1 MCVRHRSESWGYR
14 PVCVSAGGVCGSLDC
29 CSGRVHALYAV
40 ACEAERISTENG
52 SGGPVFC
59 GSRMPGH
66 TQTCS
71 MAPGQCGKPSVWRTT
86 YVMTCATRHIRIA
99 CTPCAA
105 TGPRRFRTHILAGL
119 ESGGMRIR
127 NRDTPGRTTPH
138 TRFRTHILANNPVFC
153 FSVPCPRFKCAE
165 SKVRIL
171 KSPVSASI
179 SRLSRRTSE
188 HLSRGYRPVCVSA
201 GGVCGSLDCCSG
213 RVHVLYAVAC
223 EAERISTENGSGDPC
238 FAVRACPGMRK
249 PTVWLPDSAG
259 SLLSGARRMS

>member
-138 TRFRTHILANNPVFC
+138 TRFRTHILANNPSPDRIVLGELNGLGGWRL
-153 FSVPCPRFKCAE
+153 FSRMGCGRLWASGVLMDNLPTGT
-165 SKVRIL
+165 L
-171 KSPVSASI
+171 KI
-179 SRLSRRTSE
+179 
-188 HLSRGYRPVCVSA
+188 H
-201 GGVCGSLDCCSG
+201 GS
-213 RVHVLYAVAC
+213 
-223 EAERISTENGSGDPC
+223 
-238 FAVRACPGMRK
+238 
-249 PTVWLPDSAG
+249 
-259 SLLSGARRMS
+259 